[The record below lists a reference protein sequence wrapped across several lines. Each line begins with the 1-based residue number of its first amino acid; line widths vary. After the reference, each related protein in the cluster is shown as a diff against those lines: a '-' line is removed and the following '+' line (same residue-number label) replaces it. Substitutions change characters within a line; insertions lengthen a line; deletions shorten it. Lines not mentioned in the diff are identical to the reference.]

1 MSIAHMWTFTEET
14 LQTKLGNVTE
24 VRATSPDG
32 TQRTRWK
39 LAKDGRSA
47 RAWAEHDVTTGRVQ
61 RLDRGVWIED
71 FRTFGRG

>member
-1 MSIAHMWTFTEET
+1 MTLLSDWTYYEET
-14 LQTKLGNVTE
+14 VKAKLGNVIE
-24 VRATSPDG
+24 CRATSLDG

-61 RLDRGVWIED
+61 RLDRGMWVED